1 MRALQRYSEV
11 ERMVATLSIVRRTR
25 EKCGGPI
32 RLSRALR
39 TPRGQKHCS
48 PLFYLLLFTVKTY
61 HDVERR
67 RRRQRL
73 WRQRLWRQRLWLH
86 RTISACCA
94 LVHAFLCL
102 IAARYRRSLSPLG
115 GPA

>member
-1 MRALQRYSEV
+1 
-11 ERMVATLSIVRRTR
+11 MVATLSIVRRTR

-73 WRQRLWRQRLWLH
+73 WRQRLWRQRLWRQRLWLH

-102 IAARYRRSLSPLG
+102 IAARYRLSLSPLG
-115 GPA
+115 GPAWHSV

>member
-1 MRALQRYSEV
+1 MF
-11 ERMVATLSIVRRTR
+11 ATLSIVCRTR
-25 EKCGGPI
+25 EMCGGPI

-73 WRQRLWRQRLWLH
+73 WRQRLWRQRLWRQRLWLH

-102 IAARYRRSLSPLG
+102 IAARYRLSLSPLG
-115 GPA
+115 GPAWHSV